1 MSFWKRQKPS
11 PAAPPQPVTT
21 APPPVAAPS
30 PPELDQLA
38 KLLPERAA
46 NGRFFWQDYV
56 DRIMHSFDGLPA
68 PDGGASFVRECLAA
82 GCKAVPA
89 IGRRDVWER
98 RAPPVSDRKGRA
110 VFEVR
115 IRLGLF
121 FAASLR
127 YVVHGACR
135 LRVKVRRR
143 RVAPAAR
150 IRTDLPGVPGG
161 KRQEARHHLAEG
173 RAEIRTSLPAG
184 VFPVPVAGSD
194 VAELRP
200 GARRVRPRAAPSPR
214 RPVQR
219 AAVGWRTGRRASTLP
234 ACSWRPW
241 CRPPATSACGSTRGA
256 AVTCSSPRPSGSS
269 PIRLA
274 WATWPRWIRRRRQG
288 PRHDF
293 VRDQIV
299 EALRSGGYLL
309 GAGHAGGKGNT
320 IQKCEVDSVDWVTPL
335 SLNGLL
341 VRADRLPGRFK
352 VPLFDGTVTLEESGG
367 GNASGNQT
375 E

>member
-11 PAAPPQPVTT
+11 PAPPPQPVAT
-21 APPPVAAPS
+21 APPPVAAPP

-56 DRIMHSFDGLPA
+56 DRITHSFDGLPA

-89 IGRRDVWER
+89 IRRRDVWER
-98 RAPPVSDRKGRA
+98 RAPPASDRKGRA

-135 LRVKVRRR
+135 LRVKSGADEWHPLPGYGPTFREFQAASDRKPAITWLKIEPKFGQACLLAYSLFQLREVTLLSFDLACDVYGHVLPRHPGGLFSILLSGGGQEKGID
-143 RVAPAAR
+143 VAGVFLAALVQAAR
-150 IRTDLPGVPGG
+150 DKRLRLNTRRGG
-161 KRQEARHHLAEG
+161 HVFVTPAFWFV
-173 RAEIRTSLPAG
+173 TYPAG
-184 VFPVPVAGSD
+184 VGD
-194 VAELRP
+194 VA
-200 GARRVRPRAAPSPR
+200 
-214 RPVQR
+214 
-219 AAVGWRTGRRASTLP
+219 
-234 ACSWRPW
+234 
-241 CRPPATSACGSTRGA
+241 
-256 AVTCSSPRPSGSS
+256 
-269 PIRLA
+269 
-274 WATWPRWIRRRRQG
+274 RWIRRRRQG
-288 PRHDF
+288 PHHDF

-299 EALRSGGYLL
+299 EALHSGGCLL
-309 GAGHAGGKGNT
+309 GAGAGGKGNA

-341 VRADRLPGRFK
+341 VRADRLPGQSG
-352 VPLFDGTVTLEESGG
+352 VPPFDGTVTLEESGG
-367 GNASGNQT
+367 GDASGNQT